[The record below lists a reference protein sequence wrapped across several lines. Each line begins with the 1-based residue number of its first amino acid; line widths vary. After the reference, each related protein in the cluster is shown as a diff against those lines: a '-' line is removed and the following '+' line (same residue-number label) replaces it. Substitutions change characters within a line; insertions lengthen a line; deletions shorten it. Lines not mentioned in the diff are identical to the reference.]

1 MKDIYKNPI
10 LYYIAVPVIVGLWP
24 LLVGAIYLPNA
35 QEDIEE
41 QMDQYEQAEKIMMK
55 ILTLEPDRL
64 EFADADDTAAD
75 FTYGEAIDEIASLR
89 VIGIPPSKYNLSSS
103 MVITTRG
110 QKSQSASIDL
120 KEIDIRKFAR
130 FFSMLQLRWQNLQ
143 CERLKLS
150 KKQNHPDNDM
160 WDVDIELKYYY

>member
-1 MKDIYKNPI
+1 MKDIFKNPI

-24 LLVGAIYLPNA
+24 LLVWAIYLPKA
-35 QEDIEE
+35 QKDVEE
-41 QMDQYEQAEKIMMK
+41 QMAQYKRAEPIMME

-64 EFADADDTAAD
+64 EFVDANDTAAD
-75 FTYGEAIDEIASLR
+75 FTYGEAIDRIASLCR
-89 VIGIPPSKYNLSSS
+89 IPPSKYNVNSGKIIP
-103 MVITTRG
+103 VRG
-110 QKSQSASIDL
+110 QDNQNASINL

-130 FFSMLQLRWQNLQ
+130 FLSMLQLRWANLQ

-150 KKQNHPDNDM
+150 KKQNLPDNDL

>member
-24 LLVGAIYLPNA
+24 LLVWAIYLPNA
-35 QEDIEE
+35 QQDVEDQLER
-41 QMDQYEQAEKIMMK
+41 YTQAEPIMIE

-64 EFADADDTAAD
+64 EFSDANDTD
-75 FTYGEAIDEIASLR
+75 TEFTYGEAIDRIASLCR
-89 VIGIPPSKYNLSSS
+89 IPPSKYNLSSA
-103 MVITTRG
+103 MIITTKG

-130 FFSMLQLRWQNLQ
+130 FFSMMQLRWPNLQ

-150 KKQNHPDNDM
+150 KKQNLPDNDM
-160 WDVDIELKYYY
+160 WDIDIELKYYY

>member
-24 LLVGAIYLPNA
+24 LLVWAIYLPNA
-35 QEDIEE
+35 QKDVEE
-41 QMDQYEQAEKIMMK
+41 QIDQHKRAEPIMME

-64 EFADADDTAAD
+64 EFADANDTAAE
-75 FTYGEAIDEIASLR
+75 FTYGEAIDRIASLCQ
-89 VIGIPPSKYNLSSS
+89 ITPSKYNLSSS

-110 QKSQSASIDL
+110 QKSQSASVDL

-130 FFSMLQLRWQNLQ
+130 FFSIMQLRWPNLQ

-150 KKQNHPDNDM
+150 KKQNLPDNDM
-160 WDVDIELKYYY
+160 WDVDLELKYYY

>member
-24 LLVGAIYLPNA
+24 LLVWAIYLPNA
-35 QEDIEE
+35 QKDVEE
-41 QMDQYEQAEKIMMK
+41 QMGQYKQAEPIMIE

-64 EFADADDTAAD
+64 EFADANDTAAE
-75 FTYGEAIDEIASLR
+75 FTYGEAIDRIASLCR
-89 VIGIPPSKYNLSSS
+89 IPPSKYNLSSA
-103 MVITTRG
+103 MVMTTRG
-110 QKSQSASIDL
+110 QKSQSASVDL

-130 FFSMLQLRWQNLQ
+130 FFSMMQLRWPNLQ

-150 KKQNHPDNDM
+150 KKQNPDNDM